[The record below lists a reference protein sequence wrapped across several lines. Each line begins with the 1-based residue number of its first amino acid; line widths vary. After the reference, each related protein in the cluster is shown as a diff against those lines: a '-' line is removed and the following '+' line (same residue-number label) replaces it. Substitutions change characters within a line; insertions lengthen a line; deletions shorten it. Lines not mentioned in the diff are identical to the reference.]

1 MSLAPASADWAPGF
15 EVSFGNRSSIT
26 DLKSIF
32 HDSSEPSIDPRE
44 MRVRRKAGPDQS
56 GALPGQLTSGLCSP
70 WQTDFTACV
79 GYWSENL
86 PRQAYL
92 DEATNTR
99 VNVYRRTYADTSPT
113 APRLR
118 SGDDFERHQ
127 DEIGVVR
134 LRNAKEVETERD
146 PGDDIVG

>member
-1 MSLAPASADWAPGF
+1 
-15 EVSFGNRSSIT
+15 
-26 DLKSIF
+26 
-32 HDSSEPSIDPRE
+32 
-44 MRVRRKAGPDQS
+44 MRVRPKPAPNDK

-86 PRQAYL
+86 PRIAYL

-99 VNVYRRTYADTSPT
+99 VSVYRKSYADQTPG

-118 SGDDFERHQ
+118 VGDDFEQHQ

-134 LRNAKEVETERD
+134 LRNAKEVETERG
-146 PGDDIVG
+146 PGDDID